1 MKLSPHE
8 IAYVA
13 STHWSGDDLVTAV
26 AVALAESGGD
36 TDVIARSTTGDN
48 LGQRDHG
55 LFQISGRW
63 NGAKLVADPNWRD
76 PVVNARL
83 AKAVFDEFVRM
94 GKASGWMAWAVYNSG
109 SYKTYLPDAQIAV
122 KAMFPPPGADAP
134 SALTMAALEEAAAAG
149 VRKVL
154 GKLDTP

>member
-13 STHWSGDDLVTAV
+13 GAHWSGEDLKIAV
-26 AVALAESGGD
+26 AIACAESDGD
-36 TDVIARSTTGDN
+36 TDAMHRSTTGEN

-55 LFQISGRW
+55 LWQISGRW
-63 NGAKLVADPNWRD
+63 HGAKLIANPNWRD

-83 AKAVFDEFVRM
+83 AKAVFDETVRM

-109 SYKTYLPDAQIAV
+109 SYKTYLPDAEFAV
-122 KAMFPPPGADAP
+122 DEMFPPPGADAP